1 MNRIIMTGILFCA
14 MFCSANLYAMQS
26 TITEAEGYSCAG
38 EDKSRKQT
46 EQDAL
51 MEVKRLAVENT
62 IVYITTVTGVK
73 NFVVDEDVVRAYSNA
88 TVKVLE
94 VKERSWY
101 KDERSGDCYKIK
113 IKAEIIPDE
122 KAMNELASK
131 KEFADDPTLPLTVK
145 IWTEKNEYKGKE
157 KIKIFLKGN
166 KPFFARVLYTN
177 VQGESLQLLPNPY
190 RMDNYFNGGVIYEI
204 PSGKDR
210 FDLEVTPPFGEESII
225 VYASSTELGKINVK
239 PAGAVYKVKTRADD
253 VGVRTRGVQ
262 LKEKTDGDNS
272 AEAFYEG
279 KVTVKTTP

>member
-1 MNRIIMTGILFCA
+1 MLRVIFAVILFLLVYA
-14 MFCSANLYAMQS
+14 TNLYAIQS
-26 TITEAEGYSCAG
+26 TITEAQGYSCAG

-51 MEVKRLAVENT
+51 TEAKRLAVENALS
-62 IVYITTVTGVK
+62 YIKSETKVE
-73 NFVVDEDVVRAYSNA
+73 NFQVEKDVVQAYSNA
-88 TVKVLE
+88 TVKVIE
-94 VKERSWY
+94 VKERGWY

-113 IKAEIIPDE
+113 FKAEIIPDE
-122 KAMNELASK
+122 KAMTALASK

-157 KIKIFLKGN
+157 KVKIFLKGN

-190 RMDNYFNGGVIYEI
+190 RTDNYFNGGVIYEI
-204 PSGKDR
+204 PSGKDH

-239 PAGAVYKVKTRADD
+239 PAGAVYKIKTKADD
-253 VGVRTRGVQ
+253 VGVRTRGIQ
-262 LKEKTDGDNS
+262 LKEKANTDIP
-272 AEAFYEG
+272 AEAFYEE
-279 KVTVKTTP
+279 KITVKTTP

>member
-1 MNRIIMTGILFCA
+1 MLRVIFTVILCLLVY
-14 MFCSANLYAMQS
+14 STDLYAIQS
-26 TITEAEGYSCAG
+26 TIREAQGYSCAG

-51 MEVKRLAVENT
+51 AEAKRLAVENNLSYIKSET
-62 IVYITTVTGVK
+62 KVENFQIEKDIVQ
-73 NFVVDEDVVRAYSNA
+73 AYSNA
-88 TVKVLE
+88 TVRVIE
-94 VKERSWY
+94 VKERGWY

-113 IKAEIIPDE
+113 FTAEIVPDE

-145 IWTEKNEYKGKE
+145 IWTEKSEYKGKE

-166 KPFFARVLYTN
+166 KPFFARVIYKN
-177 VQGESLQLLPNPY
+177 VEGELLQLLPNPY
-190 RMDNYFNGGVIYEI
+190 RIDNYFNGGVIYEI

-239 PAGAVYKVKTRADD
+239 PAGAVYKIKTRADD

-262 LKEKTDGDNS
+262 LKEKTEGDNP

-279 KVTVKTTP
+279 KVTVKTAP

>member
-1 MNRIIMTGILFCA
+1 MLRVIFTVMLCLLVYST
-14 MFCSANLYAMQS
+14 NLYAIQS

-51 MEVKRLAVENT
+51 AEAKRLAVENALS
-62 IVYITTVTGVK
+62 YIKSETKVE
-73 NFVVDEDVVRAYSNA
+73 NFQIEKDVVQAYSNA
-88 TVKVLE
+88 TVKVIE
-94 VKERSWY
+94 IKERSWY

-113 IKAEIIPDE
+113 FKAEIIPDE
-122 KAMNELASK
+122 KAMTALASK

-145 IWTEKNEYKGKE
+145 MWTEKNEYKGKE

-190 RMDNYFNGGVIYEI
+190 RTDNYFNGGVIYEI

-210 FDLEVTPPFGEESII
+210 FDLEVTSPFGEESII

-239 PAGAVYKVKTRADD
+239 PAGAVYKIKTSADD

-262 LKEKTDGDNS
+262 LKEKTDDDNP

-279 KVTVKTTP
+279 RVTVKTMP

>member
-1 MNRIIMTGILFCA
+1 MLRIIFTVILCLLVY
-14 MFCSANLYAMQS
+14 STNIYAIQS

-51 MEVKRLAVENT
+51 AEAKRLAVENT
-62 IVYITTVTGVK
+62 LTYIKSETKVE
-73 NFVVDEDVVRAYSNA
+73 NFQVEKDLVQAYSNA
-88 TVKVLE
+88 TVKVIE
-94 VKERSWY
+94 VKERNWY

-113 IKAEIIPDE
+113 FKAEIIPDE

-225 VYASSTELGKINVK
+225 VYASSTELGKISVK
-239 PAGAVYKVKTRADD
+239 PAGAVYKIKTRADD

-262 LKEKTDGDNS
+262 LKEKTDGDNP